1 MPSKKKPR
9 PSYSVPEDLQETPQ
23 SGWVYRSSSPEP
35 ESMSTPVSVPATNG
49 SETPAGPSPA
59 DPAAAASSE
68 KKEEKNSS
76 GKTSITSEIIDL
88 AAKTVSSSASA
99 VGNAILLGTRLIT
112 APLSVGMRLIG
123 LRK

>member
-1 MPSKKKPR
+1 MA
-9 PSYSVPEDLQETPQ
+9 
-23 SGWVYRSSSPEP
+23 
-35 ESMSTPVSVPATNG
+35 TPVSVPTTNG

-59 DPAAAASSE
+59 EPAAAASSE

-88 AAKTVSSSASA
+88 AAKTVSSSAA
-99 VGNAILLGTRLIT
+99 AFGNALLLGARLLT
-112 APLSVGMRLIG
+112 APLSLGMKMIG